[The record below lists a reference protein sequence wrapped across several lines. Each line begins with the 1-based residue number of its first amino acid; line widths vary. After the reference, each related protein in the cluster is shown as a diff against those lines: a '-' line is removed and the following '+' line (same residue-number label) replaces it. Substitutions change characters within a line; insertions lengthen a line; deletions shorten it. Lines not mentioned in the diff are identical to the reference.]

1 MLKSKFEIHF
11 FAKKQT
17 NETKRY
23 EIENMQPVFLSINI
37 KTFQGTIRCCCCAH
51 AKINNNS
58 SPLSLASLP
67 LPPLQSHSPPPPIQ
81 DQPNQ
86 LLLPQP
92 PPLQID
98 REPQLLHQSVDR
110 NLENKSKYNS
120 AMLQCPYS
128 SNEYCNV
135 LLECSKL
142 CEFNAIKTNASSLAI
157 DSNHVSD
164 AVNTNANANATT
176 NNNQQRLHI
185 KIKPAISIN
194 VTDTDE
200 NLNVCM
206 CSLYASCD
214 NVLVEQ
220 ESMIGSICPRCQNII
235 KQQPTEHRKRLI
247 SKRLTLAKDIIVNRV
262 DTHFLSLKPLD
273 KSTKRYEPYTPE
285 SIESH
290 SPLPEAD
297 ILEFEQSDDSSRSKS
312 SEDGAGSSSVTSDTR
327 ADSSDSCIIDDNGN
341 GSNGCTVGTGG
352 GAKSDAKNCV
362 TTIDASNDPFDMNNK
377 VHSTARTLTAH
388 SNAVSACQLK
398 SRLEILRKTSTDASG
413 MVINNNHIAENRK
426 RPIKRGFCFNKCCV
440 IL

>member
-1 MLKSKFEIHF
+1 MKLK
-11 FAKKQT
+11 T
-17 NETKRY
+17 LTKT
-23 EIENMQPVFLSINI
+23 MQPVFLSINI

-58 SPLSLASLP
+58 SPHSLASLP
-67 LPPLQSHSPPPPIQ
+67 LPPLLSHPPPPSMQ
-81 DQPNQ
+81 EQPNQ
-86 LLLPQP
+86 LLLPLPLP

-98 REPQLLHQSVDR
+98 RQPQLQNQPVD
-110 NLENKSKYNS
+110 LSIEFEPEYKF

-128 SNEYCNV
+128 CNEYCNV
-135 LLECSKL
+135 LLECSKLTNKL

-157 DSNHVSD
+157 DSNHLSD
-164 AVNTNANANATT
+164 VVNANVNVNATT
-176 NNNQQRLHI
+176 NKQQRLHS

-235 KQQPTEHRKRLI
+235 KQQPTEHRKTLI
-247 SKRLTLAKDIIVNRV
+247 SKRLTLSKDIIVNRV
-262 DTHFLSLKPLD
+262 DTHFLSLKVD

-297 ILEFEQSDDSSRSKS
+297 ILEFEQSDDSSSDRGDRCKS
-312 SEDGAGSSSVTSDTR
+312 GGDDAGSSTVSSDTR
-327 ADSSDSCIIDDNGN
+327 AGSSESCITEDIGN
-341 GSNGCTVGTGG
+341 GANGIVSAGG
-352 GAKSDAKNCV
+352 GRSDAKNC
-362 TTIDASNDPFDMNNK
+362 TSTIDAPNDPFEMNNK
-377 VHSTARTLTAH
+377 VHGTARSLTAH

-413 MVINNNHIAENRK
+413 MVINNHIAENRK
-426 RPIKRGFCFNKCCV
+426 RPIKHGFCFNKCCV